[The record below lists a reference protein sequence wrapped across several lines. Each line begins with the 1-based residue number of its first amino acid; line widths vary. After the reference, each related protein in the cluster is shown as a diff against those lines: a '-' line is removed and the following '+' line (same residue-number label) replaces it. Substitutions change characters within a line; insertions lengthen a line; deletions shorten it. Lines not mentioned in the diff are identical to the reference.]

1 MPRGHE
7 SSAHVED
14 HDYIKPIPLEGPA
27 GSLAVWN
34 GAMWHGSIRRTKPG
48 MRITLVNVWQR
59 VFMRPV
65 ERVKEIS
72 PEQLERWP
80 DLPRLL
86 GYERIYPYQEENTHP
101 ERGNLTVQAGR
112 DQYA

>member
-1 MPRGHE
+1 
-7 SSAHVED
+7 
-14 HDYIKPIPLEGPA
+14 
-27 GSLAVWN
+27 
-34 GAMWHGSIRRTKPG
+34 
-48 MRITLVNVWQR
+48 
-59 VFMRPV
+59 MRPV

-86 GYERIYPYQEENTHP
+86 GYERIYPFQEENTHKK
-101 ERGNLTVQAGR
+101 RGNLTVQAGR